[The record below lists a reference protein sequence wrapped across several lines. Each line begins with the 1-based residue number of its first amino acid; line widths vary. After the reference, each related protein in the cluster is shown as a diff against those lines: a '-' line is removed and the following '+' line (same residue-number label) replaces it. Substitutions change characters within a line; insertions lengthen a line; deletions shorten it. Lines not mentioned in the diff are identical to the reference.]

1 MKKLTVILLL
11 SIGLLFLAGCGNS
24 DSSSTGEP
32 GGGTGTEEGT
42 EGSLIQTLK
51 SPEANNLA
59 GDQGVYTIFVQSR
72 DGATA
77 VHNVE
82 ALDTIYLLSAI
93 GTDQM
98 HIYETDK
105 NMNVLNDKLVDDVWL
120 ETEIYHP
127 ADLPDIDFQEAYRS
141 VKVVAGDKPIAS
153 IAVFYTLYGDQLRV
167 SFQLQGDATDS
178 CEQYAY
184 IVDTGEAYQTT
195 SETKCF
201 FEIE

>member
-1 MKKLTVILLL
+1 MKKLTMVLML

-24 DSSSTGEP
+24 DSSSS
-32 GGGTGTEEGT
+32 GGDTGTEEGA
-42 EGSLIQTLK
+42 EGSLIQALK
-51 SPEANNLA
+51 SPEANTLA
-59 GDQGVYTIFVQSR
+59 GDQGVYIIFVQSR
-72 DGATA
+72 DGATV

-93 GTDQM
+93 GTEQM

-105 NMNVLNDKLVDDVWL
+105 NMNVLYDKLLNDVWL

-141 VKVVAGDKPIAS
+141 VKAVSGDKPIAN

-167 SFQLQGDATDS
+167 GFTLHGDATDS

-184 IVDTGEAYQTT
+184 IVETGEVIQTG
-195 SETKCF
+195 SEVKCF